1 MNQAMVLCYNM
12 LGERADQVR
21 KLAAGLGIEAF
32 LVPQEAY
39 LQKIGALC
47 GLFAPT
53 DEAYHGDG
61 FEGEMMLMA
70 FFEKGLLSRF
80 LDGFREQGLTPV
92 HLKAML
98 TEKNSEWNSLA
109 LQAELQDE
117 YEHFKKLHK
126 MQQKRG

>member
-12 LGERADQVR
+12 HGERADQVR